1 MTTKKRVRCTVRA
14 TTSSAQHLRLRRVP
28 PRRRKAFPATGAAI
42 YQGSPRLSAR
52 RSSNRN
58 VPLASP
64 CLRRATPFTFQTPF
78 VDRPLAVV
86 PQIPIK
92 FSLASAANAAELAS
106 IAARP
111 IAPNNCSWV
120 SFKGCDDV
128 HRRTRAFPCKGRWRF
143 FRCLSG
149 RMVSHLGHRQKSEVI
164 QLN

>member
-92 FSLASAANAAELAS
+92 VSLASAANAAELAS
-106 IAARP
+106 IAATPSRP
-111 IAPNNCSWV
+111 ITAHGFLSKDATTCTGKRAHPLARALALFSV
-120 SFKGCDDV
+120 PQ
-128 HRRTRAFPCKGRWRF
+128 RTDG
-143 FRCLSG
+143 
-149 RMVSHLGHRQKSEVI
+149 
-164 QLN
+164 